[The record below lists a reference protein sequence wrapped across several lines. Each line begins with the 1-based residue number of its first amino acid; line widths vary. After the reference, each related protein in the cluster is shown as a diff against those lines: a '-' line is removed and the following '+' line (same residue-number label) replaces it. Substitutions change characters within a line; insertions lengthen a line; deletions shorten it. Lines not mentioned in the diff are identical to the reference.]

1 MNFTFDS
8 ELDSFVATVSDF
20 ITKDYSP
27 QHIRNAWQQESSF
40 SQEKWQSMVGLGITQ
55 MTLDERFNGMGL
67 SLDEA
72 ALVYEEL
79 AYGGVI
85 EPIIEHSIL
94 VNNLAHYFPY
104 DLQQLI
110 SSKLVDS
117 FIAVVHPLSPLV
129 NHLTQAA
136 GLLSINESSI
146 IYTDVASVSH
156 TILPSNDPSR
166 KLSRI
171 DNLESFQTF
180 QIDKN
185 LEQKI
190 VSSGK
195 VMTAIM
201 MLGLSR
207 RCLDITSEY
216 VKTREQFGK
225 PIGSFQA
232 VKHMLADVA
241 VKIEFAKAAV
251 YRAAYSINA
260 DNANHALHANIAKY
274 LAAQAGEIATK
285 NSIQAHGAMGYTW
298 EVDLHIFMRRIW
310 AITSQW
316 SSAGALELE
325 IDRFLQSNLE
335 DLGSTFTFREK

>member
-1 MNFTFDS
+1 MHFTFDS
-8 ELDSFVATVSDF
+8 ELDSFITTVSDF
-20 ITKDYSP
+20 IRNDYSP
-27 QHIRNAWQQESSF
+27 QHIRNSWKQESPF
-40 SQEKWQSMVGLGITQ
+40 SAEKWQSMVGLGITQ
-55 MTLDERFNGMGL
+55 MNLDGKFHGMGL
-67 SLDEA
+67 PLDEA
-72 ALVYEEL
+72 SLVYEEL

-85 EPIIEHSIL
+85 EPIIEQSIL
-94 VNNLAHYFPY
+94 VNNLAHYFPT
-104 DLQQLI
+104 DLQKLI
-110 SSKLVDS
+110 SSKLVDG
-117 FIAVVHPLSPLV
+117 FIAVAHPLSPLV
-129 NHLTQAA
+129 NHLSQAA
-136 GLLSINESSI
+136 GLLSIKETSI
-146 IYTDVASVSH
+146 VYTDIASVSH

-171 DNLESFQTF
+171 ESLENSQVF
-180 QIDKN
+180 QIDNN

-195 VMTAIM
+195 VMTGIM

-241 VKIEFAKAAV
+241 VKIEFAKAAI
-251 YRAAYSINA
+251 YRAANSIDTNNA
-260 DNANHALHANIAKY
+260 YHALHANIAKY
-274 LAAQAGEIATK
+274 LAAQAGEIAAK

-316 SSAGALELE
+316 SSAGEIELA
-325 IDRFLQSNLE
+325 IDGFLQSNLE